1 MSDVKGAVPP
11 ERSAWR
17 ASGVRLGRF
26 AGDRGR
32 QSARLTGVESDGLM
46 GVNEPIHDL
55 LAQAE
60 NLFEHHFIHCEE
72 AFCDCLDFDPM

>member
-26 AGDRGR
+26 AGDGGR
-32 QSARLTGVESDGLM
+32 QSARLTGVEIDGLM

-55 LAQAE
+55 FAPCKGLRKP
-60 NLFEHHFIHCEE
+60 LF
-72 AFCDCLDFDPM
+72 A